1 MPAATPFS
9 SCSGELRGRQI
20 GYAGPKTIDR
30 FGQASFVGFASGAVA
45 ISLNPFR
52 MLNTQVIMNPLL
64 EFSVGM
70 DLDNGAGGRR
80 EVVCFHVYNV
90 RFQLTLPPRRVRRI
104 YS

>member
-1 MPAATPFS
+1 
-9 SCSGELRGRQI
+9 
-20 GYAGPKTIDR
+20 
-30 FGQASFVGFASGAVA
+30 
-45 ISLNPFR
+45 
-52 MLNTQVIMNPLL
+52 MLNTQVIVNPLL